1 MTKARDLA
9 NASTAL
15 SAVSATELGYLD
27 GVTSAVQT
35 QMDTKA
41 PSSTTVTLTGTE
53 TLTNKT
59 LTSPVINNITAL
71 ASNSSPILYSIVT
84 NGNATFLNG
93 QTSGS
98 TAISNGATFSGTLN
112 LANGAGTVSKTINI
126 GASSTAGT
134 TTVNIGSSA
143 GATSVVNINGILNAP
158 LVTNA
163 QVASYTLVL
172 ADAGKLVEIS
182 NASANNLT
190 VPLNSTVAYPVG
202 TEINIL
208 QTGAGQTTVVATG
221 GVTINATPGL
231 KLRAQWSSA
240 TLIKR
245 ATDTWV
251 LVGDLSA

>member
-35 QMDTKA
+35 QINTKLATATAATTYA
-41 PSSTTVTLTGTE
+41 P
-53 TLTNKT
+53 
-59 LTSPVINNITAL
+59 
-71 ASNSSPILYSIVT
+71 
-84 NGNATFLNG
+84 
-93 QTSGS
+93 
-98 TAISNGATFSGTLN
+98 LN
-112 LANGAGTVSKTINI
+112 LVT
-126 GASSTAGT
+126 
-134 TTVNIGSSA
+134 SA
-143 GATSVVNINGILNAP
+143 QT
-158 LVTNA
+158 
-163 QVASYTLVL
+163 ASYTLVL
-172 ADAGKLVEIS
+172 ADAADIVEIS

-190 VPLNSTVAYPVG
+190 VPLNSSVAFPVG
-202 TEINIL
+202 TQINIL

-231 KLRAQWSSA
+231 KLRTQWSSA